1 MNNPLRYVDPTGWRS
16 GGGGG
21 SGHKPG
27 VPYYANGMITIN
39 LPEVTIIADNPSLS
53 NTNQYEEYEGFEYTP
68 NITSGGFDNGWGNTS
83 GWSSDRHLRGSGG
96 GNGNHGGGKA
106 VKSMLGENLK
116 GWMKYKQ
123 ENYLPLIEYWQKQN
137 PALFWDKNGDGKL
150 QKNEADDWWLNAKG
164 EDIYVNNALI
174 DWSGLQIPDGLTIGD
189 FFAIGTTDAFL
200 LLPWETASTYGGTSF
215 IIVDTSIVEVVDQEY
230 HYDMRGWNTTE
241 NIMRNIATIIGR
253 PGINGTDYMIHYY
266 NPKINVKK

>member
-1 MNNPLRYVDPTGWRS
+1 M
-16 GGGGG
+16 
-21 SGHKPG
+21 
-27 VPYYANGMITIN
+27 
-39 LPEVTIIADNPSLS
+39 
-53 NTNQYEEYEGFEYTP
+53 
-68 NITSGGFDNGWGNTS
+68 
-83 GWSSDRHLRGSGG
+83 
-96 GNGNHGGGKA
+96 
-106 VKSMLGENLK
+106 
-116 GWMKYKQ
+116 
-123 ENYLPLIEYWQKQN
+123 
-137 PALFWDKNGDGKL
+137 
-150 QKNEADDWWLNAKG
+150 
-164 EDIYVNNALI
+164 NNALI